1 VDRVGRLQIRNC
13 EPSCGV
19 EVTARSDASQ
29 TPPGVSREGVLGEA
43 QCGEVAPS
51 GLRKPSLSFR
61 CIAVQVECGQRK
73 RAEPLRGREVWHV
86 RLSLLSPT
94 LIGVDAH
101 HEPVEAC
108 SRLGSGEEMVHQT
121 SAHAN
126 ERMSGELCS
135 GRLPRAPARRVRAV
149 QSCDA
154 WQQVTAVFL
163 RENGWLARFQVAD
176 SRAAQIG
183 HVAEEEA
190 HSGKLRL
197 AKSLVK

>member
-1 VDRVGRLQIRNC
+1 
-13 EPSCGV
+13 
-19 EVTARSDASQ
+19 
-29 TPPGVSREGVLGEA
+29 
-43 QCGEVAPS
+43 
-51 GLRKPSLSFR
+51 
-61 CIAVQVECGQRK
+61 
-73 RAEPLRGREVWHV
+73 
-86 RLSLLSPT
+86 
-94 LIGVDAH
+94 
-101 HEPVEAC
+101 
-108 SRLGSGEEMVHQT
+108 
-121 SAHAN
+121 
-126 ERMSGELCS
+126 
-135 GRLPRAPARRVRAV
+135 VRAV